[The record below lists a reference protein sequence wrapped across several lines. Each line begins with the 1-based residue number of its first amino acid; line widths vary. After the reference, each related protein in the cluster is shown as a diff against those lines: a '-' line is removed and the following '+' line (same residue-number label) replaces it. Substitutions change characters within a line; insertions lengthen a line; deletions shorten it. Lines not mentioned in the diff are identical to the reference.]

1 MNKTTLFELTTT
13 MVHLAIPPEA
23 GENVSF
29 PLIIW
34 ERRAGRYGND
44 MTFHTTR

>member
-1 MNKTTLFELTTT
+1 MNKTTLFELTTI

-29 PLIIW
+29 AFNNW
-34 ERRAGRYGND
+34 ERRGRMAWEWYD
-44 MTFHTTR
+44 FPRD

>member
-1 MNKTTLFELTTT
+1 MNKTTVFELTTT

-34 ERRAGRYGND
+34 EQRGRMAWEWYD
-44 MTFHTTR
+44 IPQD